1 MKRFALYSRSAV
13 EQAPLQIYCSALV
26 SAPVKSIVR
35 KHFEDRVP
43 RWMQRLPDV
52 QMDWSALMQTLEG
65 HSSYANAVAFSPDGK
80 LLASASDDK
89 TVRLWD
95 AGSERRCGRS
105 RGIAP
110 WSGPWPSR
118 RTASC
123 WRPLRTARSSGFG
136 TQTRDRRCGPSRMGP
151 PCECYLSP

>member
-26 SAPVKSIVR
+26 FAPVKSIVR

-65 HSSYANAVAFSPDGK
+65 HSSRVNAVAFSPDGK
-80 LLASASDDK
+80 LLASASCDS
-89 TVRLWD
+89 TVRLGSATAD
-95 AGSERRCGRS
+95 A
-105 RGIAP
+105 
-110 WSGPWPSR
+110 
-118 RTASC
+118 
-123 WRPLRTARSSGFG
+123 
-136 TQTRDRRCGPSRMGP
+136 RD
-151 PCECYLSP
+151 

>member
-26 SAPVKSIVR
+26 FVPVKSIVR

-65 HSSYANAVAFSPDGK
+65 HSSPVNAVAFSPDGK
-80 LLASASDDK
+80 LLASASDDN

-95 AGSERRCGRS
+95 PATGVSLQMLEGHS
-105 RGIAP
+105 DEVNTVA
-110 WSGPWPSR
+110 
-118 RTASC
+118 
-123 WRPLRTARSSGFG
+123 F
-136 TQTRDRRCGPSRMGP
+136 
-151 PCECYLSP
+151 SPDGK